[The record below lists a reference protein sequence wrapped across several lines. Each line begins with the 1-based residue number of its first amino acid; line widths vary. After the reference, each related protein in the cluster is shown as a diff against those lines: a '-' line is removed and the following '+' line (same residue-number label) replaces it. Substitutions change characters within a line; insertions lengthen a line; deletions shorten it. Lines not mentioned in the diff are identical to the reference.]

1 MKESHQWIR
10 TTKGAGKKTLA
21 RFGLCP
27 GFQAIA
33 NWFNFFSL
41 VCLLSSDQWKPVLTE
56 GFFWKRNGELNSS
69 SAFAVH
75 HSKDDKMQQQL
86 PRHKWQLKS
95 PYEQERLSTEQEPEE
110 PYTGWGEQEQRQGK
124 RNRRWTWSKDFLL
137 WEIPDS
143 RTAFQGR

>member
-10 TTKGAGKKTLA
+10 TAKGVGKKTLA
-21 RFGLCP
+21 LFGLCP

-33 NWFNFFSL
+33 NWFNLFLSYVCSPQTSGNQSWQRGVLETQWRAELFQCFPCSSL
-41 VCLLSSDQWKPVLTE
+41 KGWQ
-56 GFFWKRNGELNSS
+56 N
-69 SAFAVH
+69 AAAVA
-75 HSKDDKMQQQL
+75 QTQVATQVPL
-86 PRHKWQLKS
+86 WAG
-95 PYEQERLSTEQEPEE
+95 LSTEQEPEE